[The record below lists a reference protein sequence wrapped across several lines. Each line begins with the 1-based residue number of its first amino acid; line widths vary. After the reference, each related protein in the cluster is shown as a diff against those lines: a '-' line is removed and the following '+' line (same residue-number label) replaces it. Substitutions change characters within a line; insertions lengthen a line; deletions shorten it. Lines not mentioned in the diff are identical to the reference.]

1 MPMTPAS
8 IQEIDLR
15 EYSKQNFRAD
25 TYLKSI
31 LSKLSED
38 DLRSYRAMLKDAK
51 DSTAADLQRNV
62 YRNYTEF
69 VGISKEISS
78 LEGDVLLL
86 GDLFDQLAS
95 ANNLKII
102 HRNDLASDDNIVKES
117 ETENAP
123 ESGSITKAPSNVF
136 SSTELQEQQVRAMEN
151 MYETIEGL
159 KKVLPVSKKRHIVRD
174 ASEYR
179 MFEINPTTLKPKQQ
193 VYLIILSDVLLV
205 TLKKKN
211 ILNGKT
217 KMVIDKCFKL
227 LDVAAVDIKDSMG
240 TSISILHRMV
250 AHTNRKPMIFS
261 IESDLTNAFK
271 IISHP
276 DIYIYRTDVWEEK
289 RSLLAAVK
297 LVADDLIGQRP
308 KEIEAVRV
316 AKQLPKPQA
325 TANDPVGPAE
335 KTNISIQTGSIAK
348 AAKVPDGPELSAG
361 ESKWLSELSYDL
373 DVLIAHREF
382 DKAVSE
388 IVKARQMM
396 VGHKSMASTVYLD
409 VELRADVLAGKICR
423 DLANPIASKRHIR
436 ENIERLV
443 ALGIADRARD
453 IFLESRTSVLR
464 HRIKQV
470 IFLNILLE
478 ILAYLV
484 TLKACEI

>member
-1 MPMTPAS
+1 MPITPAS

-159 KKVLPVSKKRHIVRD
+159 KVGAILFSFLDFFPLQKVLPVSKKRHIVRD

-193 VYLIILSDVLLV
+193 VNLIILSDVLLV

-250 AHTNRKPMIFS
+250 AHTNGKPMIFF

-308 KEIEAVRV
+308 KEIEAARV

-348 AAKVPDGPELSAG
+348 AAKVPDRPELSAG

-453 IFLESRTSVLR
+453 IFLE
-464 HRIKQV
+464 K
-470 IFLNILLE
+470 